1 MMKEK
6 NDYVFIDSR
15 GYLSDE
21 QLRACRAEAIGVYMV
36 IMLKPGS
43 CLSLADD
50 EKYAPQLP
58 KPSLQGRLRVF
69 ADYLNE
75 HYPTKDPYQVYRGLR
90 DLHDHGIIEIDG
102 HTLRIAAEH
111 NYVKESE

>member
-43 CLSLADD
+43 CLSLADVQ
-50 EKYAPQLP
+50 KYAP
-58 KPSLQGRLRVF
+58 
-69 ADYLNE
+69 
-75 HYPTKDPYQVYRGLR
+75 
-90 DLHDHGIIEIDG
+90 
-102 HTLRIAAEH
+102 
-111 NYVKESE
+111 